1 MRAIEVPTMK
11 NARFDK
17 RVQIALVYA
26 LLIAG
31 AFVFCWPLAW
41 MGFTS
46 FKADRELFSRDLT
59 LLPESP
65 GGALA
70 SPFVDGLMFK
80 LPSGKKRME
89 AVPLI
94 RERVEALL
102 PAQLDVDRA
111 QAVDAV
117 STGAFKRLL
126 DTLPRSEWLRND
138 AELKELIKGQ
148 VDQAMVDGLL
158 FQVRRNLVL
167 GQLRARSYDVQEDI
181 LVPVDQAAT
190 AWALGGDAKA
200 SLKPLKGLGAELHYD
215 LGTGKS
221 VVMQGTFK
229 TSFDLKRLYRIQF
242 GVKCDDSWHDLR
254 VYVEKDGKRFEAVRA
269 HPMADANWTLFTWQ
283 EPGPDDQT
291 NKIRTWNLLQPA
303 QDQSGVESRPR
314 MLKVTLVLERAE
326 RSHAWLSKIKRNYL
340 LVFDNMPFWRYVATS
355 FFLVALNLVGTIFS
369 CSLVAYAF
377 ARLNWPGRE
386 LSFGVMMATMMIPAQ
401 VTMIPFFLIIRYLD
415 WYNTLYPLWVC
426 SFFANAFNVFL
437 MHQFFKG
444 IPRDL
449 EDAAKID
456 GCGPIRSYWYIML
469 PLVKPSLA
477 TVAVFTF
484 MGVWNDFMG
493 PLIYLS
499 DQRLYP
505 LSLGLF
511 ALNVQATNGSMAMMM
526 AGSFLM
532 ILPVV
537 LVFFFAQRYFIQ
549 GITMTGMKG

>member
-1 MRAIEVPTMK
+1 MT
-11 NARFDK
+11 
-17 RVQIALVYA
+17 LVYA

-46 FKADRELFSRDLT
+46 MKADRELFSRDLT
-59 LLPESP
+59 LLPEPP
-65 GGALA
+65 GGSLA
-70 SPFVDGLMFK
+70 SPFVDRLFFK

-89 AVPLI
+89 ALPVI
-94 RERVEALL
+94 RERVAALL
-102 PAQLDVDRA
+102 PADLDVDRA
-111 QAVDAV
+111 QAVDV
-117 STGAFKRLL
+117 LSTGAFKRLL
-126 DTLPRSEWLRND
+126 DTLPQSEWLRSPD
-138 AELKELIKGQ
+138 ELKELVNKQ
-148 VDQAMVDGLL
+148 VDAEMLKSLL
-158 FQVRRNLVL
+158 FQVRRNLVI
-167 GQLRARSYDVQEDI
+167 GQLRARSYDVQEDL
-181 LVPVDQAAT
+181 LVGPDQVDK
-190 AWALGGDAKA
+190 AWALSGDGGAKA
-200 SLKPLKGLGAELHYD
+200 KFSPLPGRGAELAYD
-215 LGTGKS
+215 LSQGGK
-221 VVMQGTFK
+221 VTLTGTFK
-229 TSFDLKRLYRIQF
+229 TSFDLSRLYRVQF
-242 GVKCDDSWHDLR
+242 GLKCDDSWHDLR
-254 VYVEKDGKRFEAVRA
+254 VFVEKDGERFEALRT
-269 HPMADANWTLFTWQ
+269 HPLADANWTLFTWQ
-283 EPGPDDQT
+283 EPGPDDQS
-291 NKIRTWNLLQPA
+291 NKIRTWNLLRPA
-303 QDQSGVESRPR
+303 ADQAGAEARPR
-314 MLKVTLVLERAE
+314 MLKLTLVLERAS
-326 RSHAWLSKIKRNYL
+326 RLQAWSSKLKRNYL

-456 GCGPIRSYWYIML
+456 GCGPLRSYWYIML

-511 ALNVQATNGSMAMMM
+511 ALNVQATGGSMAMMM

>member
-1 MRAIEVPTMK
+1 MK

-17 RVQIALVYA
+17 KVQIALVYS
-26 LLIAG
+26 LLVAG

-70 SPFVDGLMFK
+70 SPFVDRLMFK
-80 LPSGKKRME
+80 LPSGKKRLE
-89 AVPLI
+89 AGPLI
-94 RERVEALL
+94 RDRVAALL

-111 QAVDAV
+111 QALEAV

-126 DTLPRSEWLRND
+126 DTLPQAEWLRSEE
-138 AELKELIKGQ
+138 ELKELVKAQ
-148 VDQAMVDGLL
+148 VDAGLVEGLL
-158 FQVRRNLVL
+158 FQVRRNLVF
-167 GQLRARSYDVQEDI
+167 GQLRARSYDVQEDV

-190 AWALGGDAKA
+190 AWTLGGDGKA
-200 SLKPLKGLGAELHYD
+200 SLVPIKGRGAELHYD
-215 LGTGKS
+215 LSGGKS
-221 VVMQGTFK
+221 VRLQGTFK
-229 TSFDLKRLYRIQF
+229 TSFDLSRLYRLQF
-242 GVKCDDSWHDLR
+242 GVKCDDSWHDLH
-254 VYVEKDGKRFEAVRA
+254 VYVEKDGRRFEAMRT

-291 NKIRTWNLLQPA
+291 NKIRTWNLLQPSK
-303 QDQSGVESRPR
+303 DQAGAEARPR
-314 MLKVTLVLERAE
+314 MLKVTLELERAS
-326 RSHAWLSKIKRNYL
+326 RSQAWMSKIKRNYL

-355 FFLVALNLVGTIFS
+355 FFLVALNLLGTIFS

-511 ALNVQATNGSMAMMM
+511 ALNVQAANGSMAMMM